1 MRAHLSTVKKYNIT
15 WIDCLVGAWQRYAN
29 LMALPAVFDCWNR
42 DIADLLPTRNLEIK
56 FGDKPV
62 VLGRCTCLLR
72 HRGENAGNI
81 CGVFRLLFVVCF
93 LLGLLGFFLFW
104 FWWCGCLCFCFL
116 LF

>member
-42 DIADLLPTRNLEIK
+42 DIADLLPTRNLDIK
-56 FGDKPV
+56 YDDKPV

-72 HRGENAGNI
+72 HRGENAGKNNKKKQTTKAE
-81 CGVFRLLFVVCF
+81 RKQARKPRKNTLRY
-93 LLGLLGFFLFW
+93 
-104 FWWCGCLCFCFL
+104 
-116 LF
+116 

>member
-81 CGVFRLLFVVCF
+81 CGDIRTTIADRYQA
-93 LLGLLGFFLFW
+93 G
-104 FWWCGCLCFCFL
+104 
-116 LF
+116 

>member
-62 VLGRCTCLLR
+62 VLGRCTNLLR

-81 CGVFRLLFVVCF
+81 CGDIRTTIAKQKQARKPKKNTLRY
-93 LLGLLGFFLFW
+93 W
-104 FWWCGCLCFCFL
+104 RRGCLRL
-116 LF
+116 